1 MAKEIAI
8 IGGGLAG
15 LAAATALAE
24 HGQRVTLLESRPR
37 LGGRAGSFLDR
48 ATGTQIDNCQHVS
61 LGCCTNFRRF
71 CDTVG
76 LSEFFQRQTQLNFV
90 GPDGV
95 VGPLRA
101 GFLPV
106 PLHLWSSFRRL
117 RYLSPN
123 DRRCL
128 SRGLRSLARIDP
140 AREPD
145 CTFADW
151 LGTQRQTPSVIHR
164 FWQVVLVSALSET
177 LDRIDLASARKVFVD
192 AFLANRRG
200 WEVSIPTVPL
210 DDLYGQRLTNWLTIR
225 GTSIR
230 LQHGAERLIVE
241 GGRVV
246 AVEFRSGERLRA
258 DEFILAVPHHLL
270 AALLPES
277 LQSHPQIVGLQRL
290 ESAPITSVHL
300 WFDRPITELPHAA
313 FIDRRSQWMFNRTVI
328 QNGQPKADSRNNSHK
343 SGHSFPL
350 SAFGSP
356 LYYYQVVISA
366 SRDLDT
372 MLQQQVIDEVVDE
385 LTGIWPVT
393 REAQLVHAR
402 TVTEHKAVFSVL
414 PGADRWRLDQQSPIP
429 NLQFA
434 GDWTRTGW
442 PSTME
447 GAVRSGYLA
456 AENVLTRLGVS
467 LKLLA
472 ADLPVAPLSKL
483 LLGL

>member
-1 MAKEIAI
+1 MSKEIAI
-8 IGGGLAG
+8 VGGGLAG
-15 LAAATALAE
+15 LAAAAALAE

-61 LGCCTNFRRF
+61 MGCCTNFQKF

-76 LSEFFQRQTQLNFV
+76 LSKFFRRETQLNFI
-90 GPDGV
+90 GPGGV
-95 VGPLRA
+95 VDTLRA
-101 GFLPV
+101 GFLPA
-106 PLHLWSSFRRL
+106 PLHLWSGFSRL
-117 RYLSPN
+117 RYLSRD
-123 DRRCL
+123 DRRQL
-128 SRGLRSLARIDP
+128 SRGLRALARIDP
-140 AREPD
+140 DSQPQG
-145 CTFADW
+145 TFADW
-151 LGTQRQTPSVIHR
+151 LRTQRQTPSVIQR
-164 FWQVVLVSALSET
+164 FWHVVLVSALSET

-192 AFLANRRG
+192 AFLTNRRG

-210 DDLYGQRLTNWLTIR
+210 DDLYGTRLTNWLTTR
-225 GTSIR
+225 GASIR
-230 LQHGAERLIVE
+230 LQHGVERLVE
-241 GGRVV
+241 EDGRI
-246 AVEFRSGERLRA
+246 AAIQSRSGERLTA

-270 AALLPES
+270 TAILPES
-277 LQSHPQIVGLQRL
+277 LQSHPQIEGLQRL

-313 FIDRRSQWMFNRTVI
+313 FIDRLSQWMFNRTVI
-328 QNGQPKADSRNNSHK
+328 QSGKRKAESRDASHK
-343 SGHSFPL
+343 SGDSFPL
-350 SAFGSP
+350 SAFRFP
-356 LYYYQVVISA
+356 LYSYQIVISA
-366 SRDLDT
+366 SRNLET
-372 MLQQQVIDEVVDE
+372 MSQQQVIDAVVDE
-385 LTGIWPVT
+385 LAGIWPVT

-456 AENVLTRLGVS
+456 AENVLTRLGVPQ
-467 LKLLA
+467 KLLA

-483 LLGL
+483 LFGL